1 MNDKIKEL
9 SVQRATAL
17 FEKYKALFVKQ
28 NADADYLEKTNT
40 FDKIDGQLKQAIQE
54 EAAK

>member
-9 SVQRATAL
+9 SIQRSRAMI
-17 FEKYKALFVKQ
+17 EKYKALFVKQ

-40 FDKIDGQLKQAIQE
+40 FDKIDGQLKQAIRE
-54 EAAK
+54 EAEK